1 MRSLMLLCVLPLTAA
16 AAVDFSTGVKPVME
30 KYCLSCHNPQ
40 RAYADV
46 RVDAKDALFAGKS
59 VVPGNPGAS
68 TLYTTMKAGTMPP
81 AGPKPSAAE
90 IETIRQWIAEGA
102 PWPDGVRIGAAPPTM
117 ADDRKLVTALG
128 RKIVVATKER
138 RPADMKPYRAT
149 IPGTDV
155 AFRMTPVPGG
165 EFTMGDPNASGAE
178 KPAHRVRVDPFWMGV
193 HEVTWDEYR
202 LFMFATRDGSP
213 PEADAIS
220 TPTRP
225 YVEMSFGMGLNGY
238 PAISMTQH
246 AANKYAQW
254 LSAKT
259 GHFYRLPTEAEWE
272 FACKAGGAALP
283 PLNEAAWH
291 ADNSG
296 EKYQQVGKKK
306 PNAFG
311 LHDMLGNVMEWTLDQ
326 FDPHAYAARGS
337 ELIVNPWVK
346 STSPYPHAV
355 RGGGWADPP
364 EACTCTA
371 RLGSDPSWKVQDPQL
386 PKSIWYHTD
395 AQWLGFRLVRPLR
408 IPSSDEMDAAWNN
421 GVAED
426 P

>member
-1 MRSLMLLCVLPLTAA
+1 MRSLILLCVLPLTTA
-16 AAVDFSTGVKPVME
+16 AAVDFATGVKPVVE

-40 RAYADV
+40 RNYAGL
-46 RVDAKDALFAGKS
+46 RVDTKDALFAGKS
-59 VVPGNPGAS
+59 VVPGNPDAS
-68 TLYTTMKAGTMPP
+68 TFYTTMKAGTMPP
-81 AGPKPSAAE
+81 AGPKPSPAE

-102 PWPDGVRIGAAPPTM
+102 PWPEGVRVGAAPPEM
-117 ADDRKLVTALG
+117 ADDRKLVTALR

-138 RPADMKPYRAT
+138 RPADMKPYKAT

-155 AFRMTPVPGG
+155 TFQMTPVPGG
-165 EFTMGDPNASGAE
+165 EFTMGDPNASDVE

-238 PAISMTQH
+238 PAISMTHH

-296 EKYQQVGKKK
+296 EKYQQAGKKK

-326 FDPHAYAARGS
+326 FDPGAYAARGS
-337 ELIVNPWVK
+337 ELIVKPWVK

-355 RGGGWADPP
+355 RGGGWADAP
-364 EACTCTA
+364 EACTCTT